1 MKTKGGWANDSP
13 KDKWK
18 SAVKKKK
25 SGSDVTT
32 PDDERLRPDHQVIE
46 DNGLCDVM

>member
-1 MKTKGGWANDSP
+1 
-13 KDKWK
+13 
-18 SAVKKKK
+18 VKKKK